1 MYEPHVL
8 ASQDNSN
15 GCSGHTENLNVQV
28 MGMTL
33 LAHKGIK
40 LTIPIQVSNNYFN
53 EIRLGAGERQYPL
66 AVCNAPQIANPHSIV
81 CLHRAAEYKVIRSL
95 M

>member
-1 MYEPHVL
+1 MFEPHIL
-8 ASQDNSN
+8 PSQDNSN
-15 GCSGHTENLNVQV
+15 GCLRHTENLNAQV

-33 LAHKGIK
+33 LAHKGKK
-40 LTIPIQVSNNYFN
+40 LTIPIQVSDNYFN
-53 EIRLGAGERQYPL
+53 EIGLGAGECQYPL

-81 CLHRAAEYKVIRSL
+81 YLHRTGVYKIIRSL